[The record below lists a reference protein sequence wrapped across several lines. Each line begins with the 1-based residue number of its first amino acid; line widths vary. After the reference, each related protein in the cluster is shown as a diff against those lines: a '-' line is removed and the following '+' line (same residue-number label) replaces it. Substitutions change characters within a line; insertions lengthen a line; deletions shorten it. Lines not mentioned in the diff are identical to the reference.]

1 MAQRILT
8 LDLDSD
14 IIPYMGRINFN
25 IIDENFSTESTT
37 YTITSSNTS
46 IVAIDSIGYHIYGLS
61 AGTATITVTAAA
73 TANFEKTII
82 TQTITVSDKIPNEIY
97 ITFTENSNEWAKK
110 MPNIYSVSNTT
121 NFYSNN
127 NTFKY
132 NSLNTLCIKT
142 SSSSSTTT
150 TITFTLAAEGLIE
163 LPYSVSSE
171 RGWDYFTGTLDGT
184 QWFRVSGDI
193 AWQTVSKNLQAGTH
207 TLQLTYSKDRTGN
220 SGKDAGAIGYIK
232 LVGVSP
238 IYYLIKSED
247 KFYTINNKSTLEEVN
262 ITSLNGDTF
271 ETHGTFTKP
280 TSALLKTLIDPE
292 VFYWWDNDSQPL
304 EDYSLKV
311 NGTPPMPQVLISK
324 SYNIPED
331 DYIYDLMIESNQTAS
346 YNNPDLTVTPGIYY
360 SISFNNGQDWRIYH
374 PDSKMWVTDT
384 SSESGMSEKI
394 LTNIPSA
401 KWKEEMEF
409 WNSKNI
415 QIRISIIYTYS
426 RVDTLTLDY
435 TENLMKEVFK

>member
-8 LDLDSD
+8 LNLDND
-14 IIPYMGRINFN
+14 IIPYMDRINFN

-37 YTITSSNTS
+37 YTITSSDTS
-46 IVAIDSIGYHIYGLS
+46 VAAVDSINYYIYGLS

-73 TANFEKTII
+73 TANFEETVL
-82 TQTITVSDKIPNEIY
+82 TQIITVSNKISNEIY
-97 ITFTENSNEWAKK
+97 ITFKKNSNEWANK
-110 MPNIYSVSNTT
+110 MPNIYSVSSTS
-121 NFYSNN
+121 NFYPD
-127 NTFKY
+127 NTFRY
-132 NSLNTLCIKT
+132 NSFDTLRSKQIGRNG
-142 SSSSSTTT
+142 STIT

-163 LPYSVSSE
+163 LPYIVESE
-171 RGWDYFTGTLDGT
+171 GPDYFTGTLDGT
-184 QWFRVSGDI
+184 QWFKVSGKRS
-193 AWQTVSKNLQAGTH
+193 WQIISKNLTAGEH
-207 TLQLTYSKDRTGN
+207 TLELKYTKDYSID
-220 SGKDAGAIGYIK
+220 SYSDAGAIGYIK

-238 IYYLIKSED
+238 IYYLIKSQG

-262 ITSLNGDTF
+262 ITSLNGDAF
-271 ETHGTFTKP
+271 ENHGTFTKP
-280 TSALLKTLIDPE
+280 TSVLLKTLIDPE
-292 VFYWWDNDSQPL
+292 VLYWWNNDSKPL

-311 NGTPPMPQVLISK
+311 NGAPRMPQVLISK

>member
-8 LDLDSD
+8 LNLDSD

-25 IIDENFSTESTT
+25 IVDENSSAESTT
-37 YTITSSNTS
+37 YTITSSDNLIA
-46 IVAIDSIGYHIYGLS
+46 IVDNVDHYIYGLTS
-61 AGTATITVTAAA
+61 GKTATITVVAAA
-73 TANFEKTII
+73 SANFEETTITKTIS
-82 TQTITVSDKIPNEIY
+82 VSKKV
-97 ITFTENSNEWAKK
+97 SNELYIIFTDSNWATK
-110 MPNIYSVSNTT
+110 MENIYKVSGTT
-121 NFYSNN
+121 DFFPSGL
-127 NTFKY
+127 FKY
-132 NSLNTLCIKT
+132 NSFNTLSNRT
-142 SSSSSTTT
+142 GMGPSSKAVM
-150 TITFTLAAEGLIE
+150 TITFTLRAKGSIE
-163 LPYSVSSE
+163 LPYIVHSE
-171 RGWDYFTGTLDGT
+171 KYDHFIGTLDGA
-184 QWFRVSGDI
+184 QWFNTSGNQS
-193 AWQTVSKNLQAGTH
+193 WQTISKNLNAGEH
-207 TLQLTYSKDRTGN
+207 TLKLEYTKDYSVDT
-220 SGKDAGAIGYIK
+220 GKDAGAIGYIK

-238 IYYLIKSED
+238 IHYLIKSEN
-247 KFYTINNKSTLEEVN
+247 KFYTINNSSMLEEVN

-271 ETHGTFTKP
+271 ETHGTFTQP

-311 NGTPPMPQVLISK
+311 NGTPHMPQVLISK
-324 SYNIPED
+324 SYNIPEG